1 MKLFSAEQTRAWDAY
16 TIQQEPIASLA
27 LMDRAAACFTD
38 WFTRHYSDPQHPVH
52 IAAGCGN
59 NGGDGVAVARLL
71 SLLGYSVTLHLFDYQ
86 TKPSTDFSAQ
96 LARLSDQGRV
106 SPTWY
111 RVGDPLPSI
120 PSEAVLVDAL
130 FGSGLSRP
138 LQGAWADLVV
148 FLNHLPNE
156 KVAIDLPSGLF
167 ADRHTD
173 GPCIEAT
180 RTFAFERPKLAFF
193 FPENAQF
200 TGHWE
205 TGSIGLHPDFEA
217 VTPSFFHVI
226 GAAEMRALW
235 RPRAKFAHKGT
246 FGHALLVAGS
256 YGKMGAAVLAARAAL
271 RSGVGLLTVHAPRCG
286 NVVLQTAVPEAMFS
300 ADSGGKYLK
309 KLPDPSSYRA
319 VGIGCGIGTDPE
331 TATALRTLLEQSS
344 QPMVLDADALNLL
357 AQHPEWWPLVPS
369 GSILTPH
376 PKEFERLFGQAPND
390 FARNDLQR
398 AKARAYQVVILL
410 KGAHTA
416 IATPDGNCYFNTTGN
431 PGMATGGSG
440 DVLTG
445 IITAL
450 LAQGYPPKD
459 AALLGAYL
467 HGLAGDLAAAEQGEH
482 ALTAGDLVA
491 YLGAAALGLS

>member
-16 TIQQEPIASLA
+16 TIQQEPISSLA

-38 WFTRHYSDPQHPVH
+38 WFTGHYPDPQRPVH

-71 SLLGYSVTLHLFDYQ
+71 SSLGYPVALHLFDYQ
-86 TKPSTDFSAQ
+86 AKPSTDFSAQ
-96 LARLSDQGRV
+96 LARLSEQGRV
-106 SPTWY
+106 VPNWH
-111 RVGDPLPSI
+111 RPDNPLPAL
-120 PSEAVLVDAL
+120 PREAVLVDAL

-173 GPCIEAT
+173 GPCIKAA

-193 FPENAQF
+193 FPENARF
-200 TGHWE
+200 VGHWE
-205 TGSIGLHPDFEA
+205 VGTIGLHPDFETITPTVFHITNA
-217 VTPSFFHVI
+217 V
-226 GAAEMRALW
+226 AAKSLW

-246 FGHALLVAGS
+246 FGHALLAMGS

-300 ADSGGKYLK
+300 ADSGGKFLK
-309 KLPDPSSYRA
+309 KLPDPSPYRA

-331 TATALRTLLEQSS
+331 TAAALRALLAQSS
-344 QPMVLDADALNLL
+344 QPLVLDADALNLL
-357 AQHPEWWPLVPS
+357 AQHPEWWPLVPP

-376 PKEFERLFGQAPND
+376 PKEFERLFGQTTDD
-390 FARNDLQR
+390 FARNGLQQ
-398 AKARAYQVVILL
+398 AKAQTHQVIILL
-410 KGAHTA
+410 KGAYTA

-450 LAQGYPPKD
+450 LAQGYPPRD
-459 AALLGAYL
+459 AAIMGAYL
-467 HGLAGDLAAAEQGEH
+467 HGLAGDLAAAELGEN

-491 YLGAAALGLS
+491 YLGAAALELL